1 MVNSNYHGPAIPTGV
16 IQGGNTFGFNGDG
29 QNTWNPRVGFAWM
42 VPGADR
48 FVLRGGIGMYH
59 TTTEG
64 QMNLLLCAEAPTG
77 IWSVLAGQN
86 NYFSSDAKPFPDAP
100 AFPVFTPYSPTT
112 DFTLASLSMH
122 WRPPTTYHYTLGLQS
137 RLPGGAVLDVAY
149 AGARDLH
156 PILGRTINQAPL
168 ASASNPIRGQTTNT
182 VANIPLRAPYIGW
195 TANTM
200 YYFGTDGEAWYNAL
214 QTSLTQKFRHSLQY
228 QAAYTWDRL
237 LSPVPGFTTG
247 SNEFGPTGEQ
257 TNLRAHNPGY
267 GPDYNVRPQR
277 FVLSAHY
284 ALPSPAKSHPFLAS
298 TLGGW
303 SVATATV
310 VQAGQESSFAFNNIY
325 NVYGI
330 TSDRASNAPGC
341 TAKNVSTPGS
351 GSHRVGNYIDSACFA
366 APAVIGDDGIGTGF
380 GNTPNGILHEPDQA
394 DIDLSL
400 SKTQL
405 VQWPKEGASVQSRA
419 DFFNAL
425 NHPNFAGPNNAASS
439 STLGDITAMNTNP
452 RVVQFSLRFAF

>member
-42 VPGADR
+42 LPRSDR
-48 FVLRGGIGMYH
+48 FVLRGGVGTYH

-77 IWSVLAGQN
+77 LWSVLTGTYNA
-86 NYFSSDAKPFPDAP
+86 SSTDANPFPAAP
-100 AFPVFTPYSPTT
+100 AFPVSTPYSSSTE
-112 DFTLASLSMH
+112 FTLAALAMN
-122 WRPPTTYHYTLGLQS
+122 WRPPTIYHYSLGLQS